1 MGMFDK
7 NNALGT
13 IDGDA
18 VPRLHRKNFFGDFTG
33 IDVDNFNWGFGG
45 GDIEFT
51 EGEYKNQ
58 VAYDALLGQFYKW
71 NGDRWEATKGDE
83 ALNLYRN
90 RNEYQANQVDGINQ
104 ENLAFK
110 SYQTAIE
117 PEGKTSVRYP
127 SNVSTG
133 KKSDYV
139 LFDFFDYQPPFRD
152 NAAFASELPE
162 GVRASK
168 VSNWKWGTNNK

>member
-13 IDGDA
+13 IDGEV

-33 IDVDNFNWGFGG
+33 INVDNFNWGFGG

-71 NGDRWEATKGDE
+71 NGDKWEACKGDE
-83 ALNLYRN
+83 ALKLFRN
-90 RNEYQANQVDGINQ
+90 RNEYQ
-104 ENLAFK
+104 
-110 SYQTAIE
+110 QTQHCCI
-117 PEGKTSVRYP
+117 
-127 SNVSTG
+127 
-133 KKSDYV
+133 
-139 LFDFFDYQPPFRD
+139 
-152 NAAFASELPE
+152 
-162 GVRASK
+162 
-168 VSNWKWGTNNK
+168 